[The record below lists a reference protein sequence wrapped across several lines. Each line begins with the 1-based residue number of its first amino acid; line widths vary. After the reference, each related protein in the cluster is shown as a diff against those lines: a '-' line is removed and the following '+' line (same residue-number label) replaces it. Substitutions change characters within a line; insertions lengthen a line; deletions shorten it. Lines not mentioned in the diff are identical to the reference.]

1 MIKEN
6 LQIIFFG
13 TLLGILFFIIEFF
26 TIYINLNF

>member
-13 TLLGILFFIIEFF
+13 TLLAILFFIIEFF